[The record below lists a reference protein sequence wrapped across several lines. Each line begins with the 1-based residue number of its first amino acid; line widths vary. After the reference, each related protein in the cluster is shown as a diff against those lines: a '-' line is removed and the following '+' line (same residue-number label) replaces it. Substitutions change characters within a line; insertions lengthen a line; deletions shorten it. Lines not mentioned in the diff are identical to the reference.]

1 MTTAARSPEAQTTIH
16 QVLGEDTPPAR
27 SPGPLSTSLTLG
39 WRAMVKIKRSPGQM
53 FNATIT
59 PVMFTLIF
67 TYLFG
72 GALSDTG
79 ATKDYLEFLLPGI
92 LVQGVLFISTQTGV
106 ALTTDMTQ
114 GNFDRFKS
122 MPIWQASPLT
132 GALLGDVFRYVI
144 SSVVVVAVGLLLG
157 YRPDGGP
164 VGVVAGILL
173 VVLFGFCVSWIWT
186 FLGLL
191 LRTPQAVSGLGML
204 LLSIMTFAS
213 NIFVNPT
220 TMPGWLEAFVDLN
233 PISQVV
239 TAARGLMSGDTP
251 EGLGTALISCAVLL
265 LVFIPLSMA
274 KYRKS

>member
-1 MTTAARSPEAQTTIH
+1 MIH
-16 QVLGEDTPPAR
+16 QVLGEDIAPGR
-27 SPGPLSTSLTLG
+27 RPGPLSTSLTLG
-39 WRAMVKIKRSPGQM
+39 WRALVKIKRSPGQM

-72 GALSDTG
+72 GALSGTG
-79 ATKDYLEFLLPGI
+79 DTKDYLNFLLPGI

-106 ALTTDMTQ
+106 ALTTDMSQ
-114 GNFDRFKS
+114 GIFDRFKS

-132 GALLGDVFRYVI
+132 GALLGDVFRYLI

-157 YRPDGGP
+157 FRPGGGFP
-164 VGVVAGILL
+164 GVVAGILL

-186 FLGLL
+186 LLGLV

-204 LLSIMTFAS
+204 VLSVCTFAS
-213 NIFVNPT
+213 NIFVQPT
-220 TMPGWLEAFVDLN
+220 TMPGWLETVVKLN
-233 PISQVV
+233 PVSQVV
-239 TAARGLMSGDTP
+239 TAARGLMSGDSP
-251 EGLGTALISCAVLL
+251 GELGVALISCTVLL
-265 LVFIPLSMA
+265 VVFIPLSMA